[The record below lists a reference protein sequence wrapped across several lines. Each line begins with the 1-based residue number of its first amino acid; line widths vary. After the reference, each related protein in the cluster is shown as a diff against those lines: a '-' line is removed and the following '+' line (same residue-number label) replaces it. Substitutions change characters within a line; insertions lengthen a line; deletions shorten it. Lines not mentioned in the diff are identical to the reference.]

1 MPLVKS
7 QWSRLT
13 EKINFMKN
21 CVIIGAGG
29 FGREVHMLIDQIN
42 ATSLQYKVLGFYDD
56 SVVKGTFINGLEV
69 LGTLQDL
76 NEVTEPTG
84 VCIAIGAP
92 KVKKVIVEKL
102 TNSLLFFPKL
112 IHPSVIH
119 GISENAIGK
128 GTIICAGTII
138 TVNNTIGEFVI
149 LNLGCTVGHDTV
161 IGNYCAFMPQSNIA
175 GEVVLGEAVY
185 GGMGVGIINQVT
197 VGNNVTLGAGSV
209 VVKNIPSNCLAV
221 GIPAKVIKEYEG

>member
-42 ATSLQYKVLGFYDD
+42 VTSPQYKVLGFYDD
-56 SVVKGTFINGLEV
+56 SVAKGTFINGLEV

-76 NEVTEPTG
+76 NEVNEPTG

-92 KVKKVIVEKL
+92 KVKKAIVEKL
-102 TNSLLFFPKL
+102 TNSLLFFPRL
-112 IHPSVIH
+112 IHPSVIY

-128 GTIICAGTII
+128 GTII
-138 TVNNTIGEFVI
+138 TVNITIGEFVI

-185 GGMGVGIINQVT
+185 GGMGAGIINQVT

>member
-1 MPLVKS
+1 MEDV
-7 QWSRLT
+7 
-13 EKINFMKN
+13 
-21 CVIIGAGG
+21 VIIGAGG
-29 FGREVHMLIDQIN
+29 FGREVKMLIDQIN
-42 ATSLQYKVLGFYDD
+42 AKSLQFNLLGFYDD
-56 SVVKGTFINGLEV
+56 VVQESSDVFGSKV
-69 LGTLQDL
+69 LGSIDKL
-76 NEVTEPTG
+76 NYVTEPTS

-92 KVKKVIVEKL
+92 KIKKQIIEKL
-102 TNSLLFFPKL
+102 TNPMLSFPRL
-112 IHPSVIH
+112 IHPSVAL
-119 GISENAIGK
+119 GIAVEEIGK

-138 TVNNTIGEFVI
+138 TVNITIGEFVI

-161 IGNYCAFMPQSNIA
+161 IGNNCAFMPQSNIA